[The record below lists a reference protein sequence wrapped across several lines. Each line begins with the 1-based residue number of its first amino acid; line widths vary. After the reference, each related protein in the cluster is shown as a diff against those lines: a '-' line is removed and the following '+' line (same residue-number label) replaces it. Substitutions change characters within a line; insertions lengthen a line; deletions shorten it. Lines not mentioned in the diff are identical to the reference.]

1 MGRTGVRG
9 KGMLWRWGPNH
20 EILAV
25 CTRWRQTFGTD
36 GAPSGFLY
44 VEGKKVLEF
53 IAGKKDDEGEE
64 NCFGLPGV
72 LYFHILSV
80 MGGDWSLTALS
91 TIFQLYRGGQFY

>member
-53 IAGKKDDEGEE
+53 IAGRKDD
-64 NCFGLPGV
+64 N
-72 LYFHILSV
+72 
-80 MGGDWSLTALS
+80 M
-91 TIFQLYRGGQFY
+91 FYHQTLLLLVSKMQ